1 MKKLSLIFTV
11 VLGLF
16 ISSGLKAQ
24 TTTDYFPGK
33 WDVIVKGT
41 PNGDSKMTFVIERK
55 DGKLTGTVQD
65 STGNEMTQI
74 TQITEKEKSITAA
87 FTVQGYDITLSLDPV
102 DEDNVKGS
110 LMGMFEAKGVRVK
123 ETK

>member
-1 MKKLSLIFTV
+1 
-11 VLGLF
+11 
-16 ISSGLKAQ
+16 
-24 TTTDYFPGK
+24 
-33 WDVIVKGT
+33 
-41 PNGDSKMTFVIERK
+41 MTFVIERK